1 MAETTTTT
9 TIDMISLDG
18 TIVKG
23 TAIPDDMTVREII
36 GEFADQLGYQW
47 SSADGRPVTFILKW
61 ENQNQTLREDQTLPQ
76 AGVQNGHVLR
86 LLSSEPTSTGGGT
99 GTTIHRETGPTVDV
113 RLSPRGD
120 LNEFFPETL
129 RTDVLV
135 SDLVQSLRK
144 KYSISEINP
153 RTNNPWE
160 FKLKSKA
167 LGRLL
172 TPDQTLASAGVPK
185 GDSLV
190 MLMDAIPGLIY
201 VI

>member
-9 TIDMISLDG
+9 TIDLISLDG
-18 TIVKG
+18 TTLKG
-23 TAIPDDMTVREII
+23 TAIPDDMPVREII
-36 GEFADQLGYQW
+36 VNLVDQLGYRW
-47 SSADGRPVTFILKW
+47 SSADGRPVTFTLLW
-61 ENQNQTLREDQTLPQ
+61 ELREDQTLPQ

-86 LLSSEPTSTGGGT
+86 LLSSESTSTGGGT
-99 GTTIHRETGPTVDV
+99 GETTHRETGPTVDV

-160 FKLKSKA
+160 FNLKSKA

-172 TPDQTLASAGVPK
+172 APDQTLASAGVPK
-185 GDSLV
+185 GDSLL
-190 MLMDAIPGLIY
+190 MLMDHDG
-201 VI
+201 